1 MRLLGPRLAT
11 NYHPQPT
18 VGFMNPSI
26 LAGGGIGLGGTLR
39 RPRIDNMSYDTAPPR
54 ILSKID
60 IEPQFYYGWP
70 LLNNKI
76 LVASSSIDSS
86 APLSPITTAAA
97 SASAAA
103 NPTYISHALA
113 ASAAMHGGS
122 TSSPKNGNTM
132 SMQKLDRTDTP
143 TMSLSMSSPTSTM
156 LAKKSKNSQL
166 SEHEQQQQQNNKNT
180 VVLCP
185 PSRTYCF

>member
-1 MRLLGPRLAT
+1 MRNLGPRLTTMAT

-26 LAGGGIGLGGTLR
+26 LAGGGMGLGGTLR
-39 RPRIDNMSYDTAPPR
+39 RPRVEYDTAPPR

-76 LVASSSIDSS
+76 LIASSSMDTS

-97 SASAAA
+97 SAAATT
-103 NPTYISHALA
+103 TYVSNALA
-113 ASAAMHGGS
+113 STAAMDSGS
-122 TSSPKNGNTM
+122 TSSPKHGSTF
-132 SMQKLDRTDTP
+132 SMQKLDRSDTP
-143 TMSLSMSSPTSTM
+143 TMSMSSPTSTM